1 MKQEYIN
8 IRFNAATLALI
19 DRANVIIETYAGM
32 SITVRQLYYRLV
44 AEAAIENSVKSYKR
58 IVKTITDARM
68 AGLID
73 WDAIEDRARQFKA
86 RSHWDDGK
94 ALFDAAADQFFR
106 DMWEGQDVRPF
117 VLVEKDALSGVLAP
131 VCHEY
136 DVPLL
141 ACKGYA
147 SATVM
152 REFAVNQVRDAVID
166 GQTPIILH
174 LGDHD
179 PSGID
184 MTRDLTDRVSL
195 FLEIEDANVNRLAL
209 NMPQIERLKPPPNPA
224 KETDARFKEYRRRFG
239 VRCWELD
246 ALPPDQ
252 LQKIVRDAIRRRI
265 DWDVWERRE
274 AEIEATK
281 KRMRRHAAKFR

>member
-1 MKQEYIN
+1 MKQEYID
-8 IRFNAATLALI
+8 IRFNAATADLI
-19 DRANVIIETYAGM
+19 SKANVIIETYRGM

-44 AEAAIENSVKSYKR
+44 AADVIPNSIRSYKR
-58 IVKTITDARM
+58 IVKIITDARM

-73 WDAIEDRARQFKA
+73 WDAIEDRARQFQEKT
-86 RSHWDDGK
+86 RWRDGQQII
-94 ALFDAAADQFFR
+94 DAAANGFHR

-131 VCHEY
+131 VCY
-136 DVPLL
+136 ALDVPLL

-152 REFAVNQVRDAVID
+152 REFAVNQVRNAIMD

-184 MTRDLTDRVSL
+184 MTRDLNERISL
-195 FLEIEDANVNRLAL
+195 FLEIEDANINRLAL

-224 KETDARFKEYRRRFG
+224 KESDARFKAYRQKHG
-239 VRCWELD
+239 VKCWELD
-246 ALPPDQ
+246 ALPPDE
-252 LQKIVRDAIRRRI
+252 LQRIVREAIRRRI
-265 DWDVWERRE
+265 DWDLWERRIE
-274 AEIEATK
+274 EIEATK
-281 KRMRRHAAKFR
+281 KRLKRHAKKFK